1 MMSFTAKA
9 AALFGAAALVLV
21 PAGVSTASTSTSPPA
36 ASPHLNAPRHSRP
49 TGGGGS
55 TLLNYHGGV
64 SDGAAGTVGVE
75 TTPGVY
81 IVFWGSQW
89 NNNDPSGE
97 ANQVQNFLGGLYQ
110 SGASTN
116 DNWSLSTTQYC
127 QGVANGA
134 TSCSAGT
141 PVTAPTA
148 SPVLGVWSDNTSA
161 APSKPRQSQLAGE
174 AVRAAGHFGNASA
187 TQNASVQYVIAT
199 AHGNNAQGFGTSYCA
214 WHSSVNS
221 SAGQIA
227 YTNLPY
233 ITDAGASCGA
243 NFVSSAIDGITIVEG
258 HEYAETVTD
267 QYPNGGWLDGSGAE
281 NGDKCAWI
289 SPGSPGGSAAITLST
304 GTFAVQSLWSNSL
317 PGCAVY
323 YPVGG
328 SGQHG

>member
-1 MMSFTAKA
+1 MSFTAKA

-21 PAGVSTASTSTSPPA
+21 PAGISGASTSTSPPA
-36 ASPHLNAPRHSRP
+36 ASPHENHPRGAPP
-49 TGGGGS
+49 TGGGSTS

-64 SDGAAGTVGVE
+64 SDGAAGAVGVE

-81 IVFWGSQW
+81 LVFWGSQW
-89 NNNDPSGE
+89 SSDPSGE
-97 ANQVQNFLGGLYQ
+97 ATYVTNFLNGLYQ
-110 SGASTN
+110 SGGSTN
-116 DNWSLSTTQYC
+116 DNWSPSTTQYC
-127 QGVANGA
+127 EGVASGA
-134 TSCSAGT
+134 SCSGGT
-141 PVTAPTA
+141 FVTAPTK
-148 SPVLGVWSDNTSA
+148 SPLLGVWSDKGSA

-174 AVRAAGHFGNASA
+174 AINAAAHFGNGTAA
-187 TQNASVQYVIAT
+187 KNASVQYVIAT
-199 AHGNNAQGFGTSYCA
+199 AHRNNAQGFGTSYCA

-221 SAGQIA
+221 SAGEIA

-233 ITDAGASCGA
+233 ITDAGGSCGA
-243 NFVSSAIDGITIVEG
+243 NFVGSANDGISIVEG

-289 SPGSPGGSAAITLST
+289 TPGTSGGSADIALST

-317 PGCAVY
+317 PGCAIY